1 MMFDP
6 KTAQRYELIRSGRD
20 LWSERVDTDETGDT
34 LFGYAA
40 MFNSDTL
47 IDSWEGRFTERI
59 MPGAFRNTLNRQK
72 GSVPLLLEHG
82 NGYIGNMPLGK
93 PTVIKEDNRGLYV
106 EAKLSQTDYN
116 ENIKALLRDEALD
129 GMSFRFSVKR
139 DEWDETVDPPART
152 IKEVELH
159 EVSLVTFP
167 AYKAT
172 TAGIRAHSPAA
183 YRAWLK
189 ANDEID
195 PTEQVFR
202 DTVAPMGVA
211 SWIFHHFD
219 DEPNLTVDI
228 EDTEPTVTI
237 IEEDSGLTPLDPEPV
252 EEREDDTPD
261 DPVHLSDQTPSLS
274 LARMRRQTDYM
285 REYWEMVMANRT

>member
-1 MMFDP
+1 MTFNP
-6 KTAQRYELIRSGRD
+6 KQAQRYELIRSGRD
-20 LWSERVDTDETGDT
+20 LWSERIDTDEGGDT
-34 LFGYAA
+34 MFGYAA
-40 MFNSDTL
+40 IFNSDTL
-47 IDSWEGRFTERI
+47 IDSWEGRFVERI
-59 MPGAFRNTLNRQK
+59 MPGAFRNTLNRQN

-93 PTVIKEDNRGLYV
+93 PSVLREDDKGLYV

-116 ENIKALLRDEALD
+116 ENIKALLRDDALD
-129 GMSFRFSVKR
+129 GMSFRFSIKR
-139 DEWDETVDPPART
+139 DEWDDTKEPPLRT

-172 TAGIRAHSPAA
+172 TAGIRAHSPDA

-195 PTEQVFR
+195 PTVEVFR
-202 DTVAPMGVA
+202 NEEPEDEINTTVDLDTIP
-211 SWIFHHFD
+211 
-219 DEPNLTVDI
+219 ELTVLEDSDLAPL
-228 EDTEPTVTI
+228 DTEPAEV
-237 IEEDSGLTPLDPEPV
+237 
-252 EEREDDTPD
+252 RENDTPD
-261 DPVHLSDQTPSLS
+261 DPVHLSDTTPALS

-285 REYWEMVMANRT
+285 RDYWELVMANRR